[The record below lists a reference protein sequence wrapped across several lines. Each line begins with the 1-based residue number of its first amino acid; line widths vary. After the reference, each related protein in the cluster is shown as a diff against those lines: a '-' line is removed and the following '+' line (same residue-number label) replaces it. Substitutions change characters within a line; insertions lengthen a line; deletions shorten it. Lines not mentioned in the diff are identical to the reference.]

1 MKKRFSILLA
11 GILGLAMATSCSS
24 DDDAPI
30 TGGGNGNGNGENEL
44 IVLEGNLS
52 SRTLT
57 KNEKY
62 LIKGQVFVREGQTLT
77 IEPGTVILGDKA
89 TKGTLVIDR
98 GGKLIAEGTANEPIV
113 MTSVLPAGQRDRG
126 DWGGLVVLGRAK
138 TNQNNPEIEGIS
150 PAVIF
155 GGNDDNDDSG
165 IMKYLRVEF
174 AGIEL
179 TPNNETNSITMG
191 GVGKQTVLEYAMVSY
206 GGDDGFEWFGGNNDG
221 KYLIS
226 LGMWDD
232 DFDVDFGYTGR
243 NQFGLAVRYA
253 SFADQSGSNG
263 FECDNGP
270 NDDVTELLTEGV
282 FSNFTILG
290 PRLTSDQSI
299 SSNYQHAIDLRRR
312 TAVTIANSV
321 FVGFPRGIRMNQNS
335 VATNFENGTGNLL
348 NNYMVAPTQTFIKG
362 SNVAE
367 DFDLEA
373 FWNETNEINTGTNFA
388 SIYADLGLRDEM
400 FFGNVPNN
408 QYPSD
413 PNFAVPTG
421 ALTSGAEFSH
431 AKLSDGYFDIVNFR
445 GAFGGSDWTDGWAEF
460 DPISKEY

>member
-24 DDDAPI
+24 DDDAP
-30 TGGGNGNGNGENEL
+30 NNNVDPVDDL
-44 IVLEGNLS
+44 IVLQGNIAT
-52 SRTLT
+52 RTLT

-62 LIKGQVFVREGQTLT
+62 LIRGQVFVRDGQTLT
-77 IEPGTVILGDKA
+77 IEPGTVVLGEKS

-98 GGKLIAEGTANEPIV
+98 GGKIIAEGTVNEPIV
-113 MTSVLPAGQRDRG
+113 MTSNLPAGSRDRG
-126 DWGGLVVLGRAK
+126 DWGGLVILGKAR

-150 PAVIF
+150 PAVVF
-155 GGNDDNDDSG
+155 GGTDDNDDSG
-165 IMKYLRVEF
+165 ALKYIRVEF

-191 GVGKQTVLEYAMVSY
+191 GVGKQFTMEYAMVSY

-221 KYLIS
+221 KYLVAF
-226 LGMWDD
+226 GMWDD

-243 NQFGLAVRYA
+243 NQFGLGVRYA

-270 NDDVTELLTEGV
+270 NDDVTQLLTEGV

-290 PRLTSDQSI
+290 PRLTSGQSI
-299 SSNYQHAIDLRRR
+299 SSNFQHALDFRRR

-321 FVGFPRGIRMNQNS
+321 FVGYPRGIRMNQQS
-335 VATNFENGTGNLL
+335 VATNFQNGIGNLL
-348 NNYMVAPTQTFIKG
+348 NNYMLAPTQTFLKG
-362 SNVAE
+362 FDGE
-367 DFDLEA
+367 FDLEA
-373 FWNETNEINTGTNFA
+373 FWNATNEINTGTDFP
-388 SIYADLGLRDEM
+388 SIYANLGLRDEM
-400 FFGNVPNN
+400 FFGDVPNN
-408 QYPSD
+408 QFPSD
-413 PNFAVPTG
+413 PNYAVNSG
-421 ALTSGAEFSH
+421 ALLSGASFTH
-431 AKLSDGYFDIVNFR
+431 PKLSDGYFDVVNYR
-445 GAFGGSDWTDGWAEF
+445 GAFSGTDWTNGWAEF